1 MRLSQNTKWS
11 KMKVEIISIGD
22 ELLLGQTVNTNAT
35 WMGMAMREIGA
46 DIEFGTVIRDET
58 NAMLDA
64 IDRAMNRVDVVLITG
79 GLGPTKDDIT
89 KKVLCTYFNTPL
101 VEDAAVLKHVRAF
114 FESRGRK
121 MLDVNVQQA
130 HVPEKSMVLHNEL
143 GTAPGMWFEE
153 NGKVLVS
160 MPGVPYEMKH
170 IMTDRIIPKLKERFA
185 LEGLYYRTVQIQG
198 LGETF
203 IAERIKGIED
213 DIRSKGF
220 ALAYLPS
227 PGLVRLRVSHRDSS
241 EHRKRIQDYVERIT
255 EELPRHAFGFEE
267 DTLEGVVGNL
277 LRREGATVT
286 TVESCTGG
294 AIAAQITSVP
304 GASDYFNGA
313 LVTYSNGIKEKLV
326 NVQSNVLIDKG
337 AVSKETVE
345 QMALGGRAKMDATYA
360 VALSG
365 IAGPDG
371 GSKDKPVGTVW
382 IAVAGPNRVYSKK
395 FLFENN
401 RERNIRRSVLSALN
415 MLRCEILGLNLEKS
429 L

>member
-1 MRLSQNTKWS
+1 
-11 KMKVEIISIGD
+11 MKVEIISIGD

-46 DIEFGTVIRDET
+46 DIEYGTVIRDEM

-101 VEDAAVLKHVRAF
+101 VEDAVVLNHVRAF

-130 HVPEKSMVLHNEL
+130 HVPEKSAVLHNEL

-153 NGKVLVS
+153 KGKVLVS

-170 IMTDRIIPKLKERFA
+170 IMTDRIIPRLKERYA
-185 LEGLYYRTVQIQG
+185 LEGLYYKTVQVQG
-198 LGETF
+198 LGETY
-203 IAERIKGIED
+203 IAERIKEIED
-213 DIRSKGF
+213 EIRSEGF

-227 PGLVRLRVSHRDSS
+227 PGLVRLRVSHRDRP
-241 EHRKRIQDYVERIT
+241 EHREKIQDFVDRIT
-255 EELPRHAFGFEE
+255 KELQRYAFGFEE
-267 DTLEGVVGNL
+267 DTLEQVVGDL
-277 LRREGATVT
+277 LKKQEATVT

-294 AIAAQITSVP
+294 AVAAHLTSVP

-313 LVTYSNGIKEKLV
+313 LVTYSNRIKRELV
-326 NVQSNVLIDKG
+326 NVSPEVLNDYG

-345 QMALGGRAKMDATYA
+345 QMAVGGREKMKATYA
-360 VALSG
+360 IALSG

-371 GSKDKPVGTVW
+371 GSEEKPVGTVW